1 MTRDQ
6 FGAWVLIY
14 AAFLVPLAMLAIAE
28 VRAAWRQTSR
38 ANLDAVMRQDD
49 PVDRHI
55 AKMLERPHY
64 VIGDRS
70 DPARVEQMAAIAEAE
85 EAWDRDVWGGR

>member
-14 AAFLVPLAMLAIAE
+14 AAFLVPLAMLAIDRA
-28 VRAAWRQTSR
+28 RAAWRQTSR
-38 ANLDAVMRQDD
+38 ANLDAVMRQD
-49 PVDRHI
+49 
-55 AKMLERPHY
+55 
-64 VIGDRS
+64 

>member
-1 MTRDQ
+1 MSPAAYSTLATIV
-6 FGAWVLIY
+6 GAFPTAILTLGL
-14 AAFLVPLAMLAIAE
+14 AACLTLAIAE

-38 ANLDAVMRQDD
+38 ANLDAVLRQ
-49 PVDRHI
+49 
-55 AKMLERPHY
+55 
-64 VIGDRS
+64 

>member
-6 FGAWVLIY
+6 FGGWVLIY
-14 AAFLVPLAMLAIAE
+14 AAILVPLAALAIAE

-38 ANLDAVMRQDD
+38 ANLDAAMKRHPAGNGQD
-49 PVDRHI
+49 
-55 AKMLERPHY
+55 
-64 VIGDRS
+64 

-85 EAWDRDVWGGR
+85 EAWARDVWGGR